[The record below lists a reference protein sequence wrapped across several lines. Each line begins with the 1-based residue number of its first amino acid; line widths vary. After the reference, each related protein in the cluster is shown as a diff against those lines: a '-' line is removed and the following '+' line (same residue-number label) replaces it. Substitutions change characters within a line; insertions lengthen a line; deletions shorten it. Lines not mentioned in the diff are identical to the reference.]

1 MDHMSSILNLFVSYI
16 PCPINIKFQTT
27 DETSLKMATKGKIN
41 LDLIDIFE
49 DVVNILNLCVNLF
62 LD

>member
-1 MDHMSSILNLFVSYI
+1 
-16 PCPINIKFQTT
+16 
-27 DETSLKMATKGKIN
+27 MATEGQIN

-49 DVVNILNLCVNLF
+49 DVVNILKLCVNLF